1 MIDPADLQE
10 LLDKEPFEAF
20 RIRMSDGNAYDV
32 TNPNL
37 IVPMETKLFLALGQD
52 RWKFLSY
59 QNMTS
64 VESRDVA
71 A

>member
-1 MIDPADLQE
+1 MIDPRTIQE

-20 RIRMSDGNAYDV
+20 RIRMSDGNFYDV
-32 TNPNL
+32 TNPVVVVSMN
-37 IVPMETKLFLALGQD
+37 TKLFIALPED

-64 VESRDVA
+64 IESSDIA

>member
-1 MIDPADLQE
+1 MIDPADLQQ
-10 LLDKEPFEAF
+10 LLDKEPFDPF
-20 RIRMSDGNAYDV
+20 RIRISDGNAYDV
-32 TNPNL
+32 TNPEL
-37 IVPMETKLFLALGQD
+37 VLPMETKLFLALGND